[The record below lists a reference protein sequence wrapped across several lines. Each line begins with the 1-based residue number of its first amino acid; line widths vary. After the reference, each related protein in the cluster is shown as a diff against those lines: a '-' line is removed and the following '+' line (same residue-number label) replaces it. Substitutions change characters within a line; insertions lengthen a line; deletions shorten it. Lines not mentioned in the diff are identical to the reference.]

1 MCSSDL
7 ELKGEQFKESR
18 KILLTSTA
26 THAEA
31 FLEGNLAATTQKD
44 IIDFLT
50 KNVKDLEMPW
60 RDRTD
65 RRSK

>member
-1 MCSSDL
+1 M
-7 ELKGEQFKESR
+7 
-18 KILLTSTA
+18 
-26 THAEA
+26 
-31 FLEGNLAATTQKD
+31 
-44 IIDFLT
+44 